1 MTKAADIIA
10 TLLQGRHAPVVERQT
25 GMPYGWGL
33 WLRGLSTRLGAITG
47 EAADAVIHVLL
58 QRAPRAPPPRP
69 RALNRWQAF
78 RSLFYQEWGP
88 PLREERWLRWLA
100 GFITLLM
107 HLLFVLLLVLFALI
121 RVVVPEPAGESS
133 RVQVEFIGEGTPQE
147 QGGGPPAEQ
156 AESPAAA
163 SAAAAQTAVAEPASA
178 TPTTEQTAEAPPL
191 PQSETAEPAPPAAQ
205 QNLQVTE
212 TPAPTIEFVLP
223 PTTPRTPQIAPPQIR
238 APEIGV
244 PIREVTVVQAPPAQ
258 RQLPQREIAVPQV
271 AQDAP
276 QVRER
281 EIPAPLPQIRSV
293 QIPTRA
299 IAAPEL
305 RAPTPSVRQAEI
317 ATPNPAPA
325 AASSTST
332 ASSTSSATAPAA
344 AGSSAQSAS
353 TPAGTQPG
361 ATASGPAAANRPGAV
376 APAARRGDDWDA
388 ATRNTPGQPGG
399 RAGEGP
405 GLFNADG
412 SVRVPSDATG
422 DSTRPGA
429 PGSRQQQR
437 ADADRG
443 SKWLERVE
451 YPYDPTM
458 FDRFWVPN
466 ESLLEEWVRKNI
478 REVSI
483 PVPGSS
489 KKVRCVVSL
498 LQLGGGC
505 TVTDPNLNEQPAEA
519 RPPPDIPVK
528 RNPIPTDS

>member
-1 MTKAADIIA
+1 VTKAADIIA
-10 TLLQGRHAPVVERQT
+10 ALLDGKHAPVVERQT

-33 WLRGLSTRLGAITG
+33 WLRGLTTRLGAITG
-47 EAADAVIHVLL
+47 EATDAVIHVLL
-58 QRAPRAPPPRP
+58 QRAPRAPLPRP
-69 RALNRWQAF
+69 AALNRWRAF
-78 RSLFYQEWGP
+78 RSLFYQNWDP

-121 RVVVPEPAGESS
+121 RVVMPEPVGESS

-156 AESPAAA
+156 SEAPAA
-163 SAAAAQTAVAEPASA
+163 AAAAQTATAEPASA
-178 TPTTEQTAEAPPL
+178 APATEQTAEAPPV
-191 PQSETAEPAPPAAQ
+191 PQDEIAEPSPPAAQ

-223 PTTPRTPQIAPPQIR
+223 PTTPRIPQIAPPQIR

-244 PIREVTVVQAPPAQ
+244 PTREVTVVQAPPAQ
-258 RQLPQREIAVPQV
+258 RELPQREIAVPQV
-271 AQDAP
+271 SQATP

-293 QIPTRA
+293 QIPARA

-317 ATPNPAPA
+317 AAPNPAPA
-325 AASSTST
+325 AA
-332 ASSTSSATAPAA
+332 ASSASSATATAD
-344 AGSSAQSAS
+344 AGAS
-353 TPAGTQPG
+353 TQTTGAPAGTQPG
-361 ATASGPAAANRPGAV
+361 ATGTGPAAANRPGALS
-376 APAARRGDDWDA
+376 PAAKRGDDWDA
-388 ATRNTPGQPGG
+388 AARNTPGQPGG

-458 FDRFWVPN
+458 FDKFWVPN

-505 TVTDPNLNEQPAEA
+505 MVTDPNLNEQPAEA

-528 RNPIPTDS
+528 RQPIPTDS

>member
-10 TLLQGRHAPVVERQT
+10 ALLEGKHAPVVERQT

-47 EAADAVIHVLL
+47 EAADAVIHVFL
-58 QRAPRAPPPRP
+58 QRAPRPTPPRP
-69 RALNRWQAF
+69 ATLSRWRAL
-78 RSLFYQEWGP
+78 RSLFYQDWGP

-121 RVVVPEPAGESS
+121 RVVMPEPASESS
-133 RVQVEFIGEGTPQE
+133 RVQVEFIGKGTPEE
-147 QGGGPPAEQ
+147 QGGGPPAER
-156 AESPAAA
+156 AEAPAA
-163 SAAAAQTAVAEPASA
+163 AAAAQTATAEPASA
-178 TPTTEQTAEAPPL
+178 APATEQTAEAPPV
-191 PQSETAEPAPPAAQ
+191 PQDEIAQPSPPAAQ

-223 PTTPRTPQIAPPQIR
+223 PTTPRIPQIAPPQIR

-244 PIREVTVVQAPPAQ
+244 PTREVTMVQAPPAQ
-258 RQLPQREIAVPQV
+258 RELPQREIAVPQV
-271 AQDAP
+271 SQATP

-317 ATPNPAPA
+317 AAPNPAPA
-325 AASSTST
+325 AA
-332 ASSTSSATAPAA
+332 ASNTSSASTPAA
-344 AGSSAQSAS
+344 SGPSAQTAS

-361 ATASGPAAANRPGAV
+361 ATATGPAAANRPGAV
-376 APAARRGDDWDA
+376 SPAATRGDDWDTA
-388 ATRNTPGQPGG
+388 ARNTPGQPDG

-458 FDRFWVPN
+458 FDKFWVPN

-519 RPPPDIPVK
+519 RPPPEIPVK